1 MAMTILAAAPGPD
14 VFASGAL
21 VGFLAGLLARPAL
34 RAWLWSR
41 ERSAVAAEAADMVL
55 TEREAPPF
63 DEPIDSPL
71 RELQRPPTPLA

>member
-1 MAMTILAAAPGPD
+1 MAITILAAGPGPD

-21 VGFLAGLLARPAL
+21 VGFLVGVLARPAI

-41 ERSAVAAEAADMVL
+41 ERSAVVAEAADLVL

-63 DEPIDSPL
+63 DGPIDSAL
-71 RELQRPPTPLA
+71 RDLQRPPTPLA